1 MTGLS
6 GDEQRIARNLDEVV
20 SLCQLAQ
27 VTIFKLMASVSFPAL
42 LFFEVRHDLMCP
54 HRTPFPSSAVSL
66 GTRSFCRNMILN
78 LFLEI
83 AAVLLLQSVRQ

>member
-27 VTIFKLMASVSFPAL
+27 VTIFKLMASVSIPVL
-42 LFFEVRHDLMCP
+42 LF
-54 HRTPFPSSAVSL
+54 
-66 GTRSFCRNMILN
+66 
-78 LFLEI
+78 
-83 AAVLLLQSVRQ
+83 